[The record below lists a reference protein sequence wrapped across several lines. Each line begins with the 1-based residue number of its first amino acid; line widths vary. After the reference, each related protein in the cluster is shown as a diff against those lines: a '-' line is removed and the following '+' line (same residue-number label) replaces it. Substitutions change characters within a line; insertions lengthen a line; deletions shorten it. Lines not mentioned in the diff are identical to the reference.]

1 MIEVNHYGNGVFSF
15 DNIIDIDQKDI
26 DDLIFKIENN
36 SAQNKS
42 RRDTDG
48 RLLNNGGYDVSV
60 REEESSRI
68 PLRFPNIL
76 FEGITEKELKTIRG
90 LELAIYKAVVIY
102 CRYFPSAMTSIRW
115 NTLGYLIKYT
125 PGQYIGPHSDS
136 SIPYGIDGHT
146 PLNLQPLHN
155 TLTCTI
161 TLNDNFTGGST
172 AFRPFGIEAP
182 SRAGRILVYPSNF
195 SGCHEISPV
204 TTGTRYAY
212 LSWYCH
218 GDLSIMNP
226 ITPMDESCSDISLF
240 RSMSYFNLKQFIQD
254 VNVTYQDFVP
264 LGRLSENPET
274 RTFPYPK

>member
-1 MIEVNHYGNGVFSF
+1 MIEVNHYGNGIFSF
-15 DNIIDIDQKDI
+15 DNIIDINQKDI
-26 DDLIFKIENN
+26 DDLILEIEKN
-36 SAQNKS
+36 SALNQS
-42 RRDTDG
+42 YRDTDG

-60 REEESSRI
+60 LDEESNKI
-68 PLRFPNIL
+68 PLRFPDIL

-136 SIPYGIDGHT
+136 SIPYGIDGYT

-182 SRAGRILVYPSNF
+182 SKAGRILVYPSNF
-195 SGCHEISPV
+195 SGCHEIFPV

-218 GDLSIMNP
+218 GDLSLINS
-226 ITPMDESCSDISLF
+226 IIPMDESCSDVSLF
-240 RSMSYFNLKQFIQD
+240 RHMSYFNLKQFIQD
-254 VNVTYQDFVP
+254 VNVSYQDFVP
-264 LGRLSENPET
+264 LGGLLENPET
-274 RTFPYPK
+274 TTLFPPK